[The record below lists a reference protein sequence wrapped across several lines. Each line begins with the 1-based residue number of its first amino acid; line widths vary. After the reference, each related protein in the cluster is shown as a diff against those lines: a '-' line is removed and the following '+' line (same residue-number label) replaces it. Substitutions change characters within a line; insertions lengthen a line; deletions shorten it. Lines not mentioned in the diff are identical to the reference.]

1 MKITEILRFLDE
13 EQIPYVF
20 RGKAES
26 EVARFPRSHAT
37 SPAPLP
43 G

>member
-1 MKITEILRFLDE
+1 MRISEILRFLDA

-20 RGKAES
+20 RGSAES
-26 EVARFPRSHAT
+26 EVARFPRSRTT
-37 SPAPLP
+37 SPAPLL